1 MKIESLSTLIL
12 SISLLSIAGG
22 CAPHLTTTGETGE
35 PFEWVAPENSW
46 STGDVPAELRGQGF
60 TDGDVP
66 DDLRGFDQFSE
77 EVSLWQFYGNIIVV
91 DISTMWCAPCQELA
105 EDVEETWLEYKDQ
118 GVTYI
123 TVMPENFEYET
134 PTTENLVAW
143 ADAFGI
149 TAPIIADSERWSD
162 NLVTG
167 NAYPRVLLIDREM
180 KIAVSNVIPLS
191 DAQIRLE
198 IEELL

>member
-1 MKIESLSTLIL
+1 MKIESLSALFL
-12 SISLLSIAGG
+12 SIPLLSIGGG
-22 CAPHLTTTGETGE
+22 CAPHLTTTGETDE
-35 PFEWVAPENSW
+35 PFEWVAPDNSW
-46 STGDVPAELRGQGF
+46 STGDVPSELRGQGF
-60 TDGDVP
+60 TNGDVP
-66 DDLRGFDQFSE
+66 DDLRGLDQFSE

-134 PTTENLVAW
+134 PSTEDLVAW

-180 KIAVSNVIPLS
+180 KIAVPNVIPLS

>member
-1 MKIESLSTLIL
+1 MNIDSFTTFFLPIIVVPVL
-12 SISLLSIAGG
+12 AG
-22 CAPHLTTTGETGE
+22 CAPHLITTGETGE
-35 PFEWVAPENSW
+35 PYEWVAPTNSW
-46 STGDVPAELRGQGF
+46 DINEVPEELRAQGF
-60 TDGDVP
+60 TKDDVP
-66 DDLRGFDQFSE
+66 EDLRGLDQFGD
-77 EVSLWQFYGNIIVV
+77 EVSLWQFYGDIVVV

-105 EDVEETWLEYKDQ
+105 EGVEETWLEYKDL
-118 GVTYI
+118 GVKYI

-167 NAYPRVLLIDREM
+167 SAYPRVLILDREM
-180 KIAVSNVIPLS
+180 KIAVPNVIPLT
-191 DAQIRLE
+191 APQIRAE
-198 IEELL
+198 IDELL